1 MNYENY
7 PHLLQSLANPPEIK
21 DQPFFH
27 SPTEPSLQKLFM
39 QTSTPIDHNPNQIK
53 VKTLN
58 IKNNLTP
65 FLHTRKK
72 KLEFHSNNT
81 IHCKKKVKQIRL
93 DYQFQDLKIQ
103 D

>member
-58 IKNNLTP
+58 IKKPLNP
-65 FLHTRKK
+65 FSSQPEKKTRI
-72 KLEFHSNNT
+72 S
-81 IHCKKKVKQIRL
+81 
-93 DYQFQDLKIQ
+93 LK
-103 D
+103 